1 MFDSQ
6 GDLMERFDR
15 ISLVEDDVRRTVRQ
29 ARYLPAAS
37 VVVAAFAFM
46 LTTVVWRLVYQ
57 TSAVEAAVHE
67 SIASINRF
75 GAANSEEL
83 ARLHEGL
90 AQQTSAA
97 VELQARLARVES
109 SGTAALER
117 IQTLG
122 ADMARQWAFADQV
135 RNELTRATDGISQT
149 RQEILE
155 RLAVHT
161 ERNAIARDAMIRE
174 VNAAIIQMEQ
184 SLLAQAEDFQNQKQQ
199 FDAAAE
205 RDRATRRV
213 MLHEATQAFTVQV
226 EGLRQIL
233 DGLRV
238 ESATV
243 DGGLSTDD
251 VKSTVEV
258 SSGSGDAGEEA
269 KPDRIGEPATA
280 ARDKEAVLE

>member
-1 MFDSQ
+1 MFDLQ

-174 VNAAIIQMEQ
+174 VNAAIVQMEQ

-251 VKSTVEV
+251 VKATVEV

>member
-1 MFDSQ
+1 MFDLQ

-29 ARYLPAAS
+29 VRYLPAAS

-122 ADMARQWAFADQV
+122 ADTARQWALADQV

-251 VKSTVEV
+251 VKSTVDV
-258 SSGSGDAGEEA
+258 SSGSGDAGEDA

>member
-1 MFDSQ
+1 
-6 GDLMERFDR
+6 MERFDR

>member
-1 MFDSQ
+1 
-6 GDLMERFDR
+6 MERFDR

-90 AQQTSAA
+90 VQQTSAA

-135 RNELTRATDGISQT
+135 RNELTRATDGITQT

-174 VNAAIIQMEQ
+174 VNAAIVQMEQ

-199 FDAAAE
+199 FDVAAE

-233 DGLRV
+233 DGLRI

-258 SSGSGDAGEEA
+258 SSGSGDAGEEV
-269 KPDRIGEPATA
+269 KPDQIGEPVTA

>member
-1 MFDSQ
+1 MFDLQ

-90 AQQTSAA
+90 VQQTSAA

-135 RNELTRATDGISQT
+135 RNELTRATDGITQT

-174 VNAAIIQMEQ
+174 VNAAIVQMEQ

-199 FDAAAE
+199 FDVAAE

-233 DGLRV
+233 DGLRI

>member
-1 MFDSQ
+1 MFDLQ

-37 VVVAAFAFM
+37 VVIAAFAFM

-57 TSAVEAAVHE
+57 TRAVEAAVHE

-117 IQTLG
+117 IQILG

-174 VNAAIIQMEQ
+174 VNAAIVQMEH

-269 KPDRIGEPATA
+269 KPVRIGEPATA

>member
-1 MFDSQ
+1 MFELQ
-6 GDLMERFDR
+6 GDLMELYDR

-29 ARYLPAAS
+29 TRYLPAAS
-37 VVVAAFAFM
+37 VAVAAFAFM
-46 LTTVVWRLVYQ
+46 LTTVVWRLVHQ
-57 TSAVEAAVHE
+57 TTAVEAAVQE
-67 SIASINRF
+67 SIATINRF

-83 ARLHEGL
+83 SRLHEEL
-90 AQQTSAA
+90 AQQTTAA
-97 VELQARLARVES
+97 AELGTRLAKVES
-109 SGTAALER
+109 TGTAALER
-117 IQTLG
+117 IQSLG
-122 ADMARQWAFADQV
+122 ADMARQWALSDQV
-135 RNELTRATDGISQT
+135 RNELTRATAGIAQT

-161 ERNAIARDAMIRE
+161 ERNAVARDAMIRE
-174 VNAAIIQMEQ
+174 VNAAITQMEQ

-243 DGGLSTDD
+243 DGGLSSDE
-251 VKSTVEV
+251 VKSTAEV

-269 KPDRIGEPATA
+269 ERDRVGEPATA
-280 ARDKEAVLE
+280 ARDKEVVLE

>member
-1 MFDSQ
+1 MFDLQ

-258 SSGSGDAGEEA
+258 SSGSGDAGEEV
-269 KPDRIGEPATA
+269 KPDQIGEPVTA